1 VTAVAAPGTLPKNNL
16 PKNNLAADGSAATGA
31 AGTRGRGYLISRVT
45 LPDPPGIRDVVIRD
59 GMIESVQPSGSVRPD
74 GLVEID
80 GKGLVALPA
89 LVEPHAH
96 LDKALTADMVPNER
110 GDLTSAITAWVSAR
124 PTMATADITRR
135 ALETAYRYLA
145 HGTTAIRTHT
155 DTGAGIGARAVQAL
169 LSVRATLQ
177 GTVDV
182 QVVAACSVPS
192 TGVAGAD
199 NRATF
204 LAALDAGAD
213 VIGGAPWLDPEPLK
227 ALDYLLSVAAERRLP
242 VDLHL
247 DETLDV
253 GTLTLVSLAERVV
266 GGFPAAVTASHCVSL
281 GVQPP
286 DVQRT
291 VAASLAAANISVV
304 ALPQTNLY
312 LQGRAQASSPPR
324 GITAIAVLREAGV
337 VVAAGGDNIQD
348 PFNPMGRADPLE
360 TASLLVTAGHRHPL
374 AALEA
379 VTGAAR
385 SVLGLASPAVAVS
398 QPADLVLVPGP
409 GPAMAMAGASPERT
423 VIRQGRVVARTRV
436 TTEFERGRPSRQR
449 PQNVG
454 TTKPEGDKP

>member
-1 VTAVAAPGTLPKNNL
+1 VSLPAVAAPSALPTSEL
-16 PKNNLAADGSAATGA
+16 TADRSPVTGA
-31 AGTRGRGYLISRVT
+31 VRAPGRGYLISRVT
-45 LPDPPGIRDVVIRD
+45 LPEPPVTRDLVVRD
-59 GMIESVQPSGSVRPD
+59 GVIESIQPSGSVRPG

-80 GKGLVALPA
+80 GDGLVALPA

-96 LDKALTADMVPNER
+96 LDKALTANVVPNER
-110 GDLTSAITAWVSAR
+110 GDLASAIAAWVSAR
-124 PTMATADITRR
+124 PGMATADITQR

-155 DTGAGIGARAVQAL
+155 DTGTGIGTRAVQAL

-177 GTVDV
+177 GTMDV

-213 VIGGAPWLDPEPLK
+213 VIGGAPWLDPEPLQ
-227 ALDYLLSVAAERRLP
+227 ALDYLLSVAVERHLP

-253 GTLTLVSLAERVV
+253 GTLTLASLAERVA
-266 GGFPAAVTASHCVSL
+266 GGFPVAVTASHCVSL
-281 GVQPP
+281 GVQAL
-286 DVQRT
+286 DVQRR
-291 VAASLAAANISVV
+291 VAASLAAAGISVV

-312 LQGRAQASSPPR
+312 LQGRGQPSSPPR
-324 GITAIAVLREAGV
+324 GITAIDVLQKAGV
-337 VVAAGGDNIQD
+337 VVAAGGDNVQD

-360 TASLLVTAGHRHPL
+360 TASLLVTAGHRHPR

-385 SVLGLASPAVAVS
+385 SVLGLASPAVAVN

-409 GPAMAMAGASPERT
+409 GPAMAIAGASPQRT

-436 TTEFERGRPSRQR
+436 TTDFEPCRPSPEPR
-449 PQNVG
+449 PNLNA
-454 TTKPEGDKP
+454 TKPKGDRP